1 MRPRIVIAAVGVVL
15 CLVVLLLTRRHAD
28 QSPGPSSADA
38 TRAAAPAVA
47 TPSGGGS
54 PSRAAPPPVA
64 EGGGFRPPT
73 ETVRD
78 RAVRDDLRRRILVAW
93 SSQLA
98 APDAG
103 GAFDAGDPLRLP
115 MPTLDGGTV
124 DPDYLRER
132 IREDFLPMARACYEQ
147 FETRHPGVGGRSVA
161 EFMIVGD
168 ERVGA
173 VVDDVRIE
181 SGDGGLSEAAF
192 ETCMRES
199 MYTVAFRPPP
209 GRGSLRVRYPFRF
222 AAGAADAGR

>member
-1 MRPRIVIAAVGVVL
+1 MRPRIVVATVVIVL
-15 CLVVLLLTRRHAD
+15 CLAALFISRR
-28 QSPGPSSADA
+28 QSEPSPGPPTA
-38 TRAAAPAVA
+38 TAPAMGA
-47 TPSGGGS
+47 PSIARSVDPPS
-54 PSRAAPPPVA
+54 PHPSAVSGRTID
-64 EGGGFRPPT
+64 GFRPPS

-78 RAVRDDLRRRILVAW
+78 RALRDDLRRRILVAW
-93 SSQLA
+93 SAQLSP
-98 APDAG
+98 PDA
-103 GAFDAGDPLRLP
+103 AATDAGDALHLP

-147 FETRHPGVGGRSVA
+147 FEARHPGVGGRSVA
-161 EFMIVGD
+161 DFVIVGD

-173 VVDDVRIE
+173 VVDEVRVD
-181 SGDGGLSEAAF
+181 SGDGGLAEPAF

-222 AAGAADAGR
+222 EAGAPDAGR

>member
-1 MRPRIVIAAVGVVL
+1 MRPRTVVAAVVVAL
-15 CLVVLLLTRRHAD
+15 CLAALLFARRGGERRRA
-28 QSPGPSSADA
+28 PGPDVPRLADAPPVTPAADVTSADPGA
-38 TRAAAPAVA
+38 PSTRADVD
-47 TPSGGGS
+47 
-54 PSRAAPPPVA
+54 
-64 EGGGFRPPT
+64 FRPPSG
-73 ETVRD
+73 TVRD
-78 RAVRDDLRRRILVAW
+78 RALRDDLRRRILVAW

-103 GAFDAGDPLRLP
+103 AADAGDALHLP
-115 MPTLDGGTV
+115 MPALDGGTV

-147 FETRHPGVGGRSVA
+147 FEARHPGVGGRSVA
-161 EFMIVGD
+161 EFVIVGD

-173 VVDDVRIE
+173 VVDDVRVD
-181 SGDGGLSEAAF
+181 SGDGGLAEPAF

-222 AAGAADAGR
+222 EADAPDAGR